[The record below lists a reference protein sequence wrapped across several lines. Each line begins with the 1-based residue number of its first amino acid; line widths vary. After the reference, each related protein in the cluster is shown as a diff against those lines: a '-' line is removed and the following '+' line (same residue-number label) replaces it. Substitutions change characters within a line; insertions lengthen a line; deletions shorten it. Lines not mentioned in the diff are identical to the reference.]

1 MFTWKKKSSHFSEI
15 PTPLGWYLTW
25 VGWIHSHISDLFLRS
40 EIHHSGGIPL
50 RWDASTHM
58 NSFLYYYMSTKQ
70 RRILLKTFIESQFA
84 YCPLVLMFHSRILNS
99 KINHLHE
106 RTLRIETMTVHAK
119 IYLKWPISAE
129 KHTIFSHLIVKG
141 QIEQLNTHDEQYIP
155 DER

>member
-1 MFTWKKKSSHFSEI
+1 MEKKIIPLQWDPNSVGMISYLGRMNSFSYKRFVFKKWNS
-15 PTPLGWYLTW
+15 PFWW
-25 VGWIHSHISDLFLRS
+25 
-40 EIHHSGGIPL
+40 IPL

-58 NSFLYYYMSTKQ
+58 NSFLFYYMSTKQ